1 VSRSNKYVFAL
12 LHALVDREGHLAE
25 AGFMLRTIVAVG
37 LATTM
42 IACASSQQTFGR
54 RSSPAYSHDVVT
66 FDELARTATGAANL
80 YQALERVRPTFITP
94 RMSGRPIRSTAS
106 QIDVF
111 VNGGY
116 AGDGSVLLTLN
127 PSYVASVRL
136 ERRSQAFVR
145 HGTWLRG
152 ENILYVTLLR

>member
-1 VSRSNKYVFAL
+1 
-12 LHALVDREGHLAE
+12 
-25 AGFMLRTIVAVG
+25 MLRSMVAVG

-42 IACASSQQTFGR
+42 MACVSTQQQNFR
-54 RSSPAYSHDVVT
+54 RSGAPAYSHDLVT
-66 FDELARTATGAANL
+66 FDELARMSDGVANL
-80 YQALERVRPTFITP
+80 YQALERVRRTFITP
-94 RMSGRPIRSTAS
+94 RLSGRAARSTAS

-127 PSYVASVRL
+127 PAYVASVRM

-145 HGTWLRG
+145 HGSWLRG

>member
-1 VSRSNKYVFAL
+1 
-12 LHALVDREGHLAE
+12 
-25 AGFMLRTIVAVG
+25 MLRSMVAVG

-42 IACASSQQTFGR
+42 MACASTQQTSFGR
-54 RSSPAYSHDVVT
+54 TRAPAYSHDLVT
-66 FDELARTATGAANL
+66 FDELARTAESASNL
-80 YQALERVRPTFITP
+80 YQALERLRPTFITP
-94 RMSGRPIRSTAS
+94 RMSGRAVRSTAS

-127 PSYVASVRL
+127 PAHVASVRM

-145 HGTWLRG
+145 YGSALRG
-152 ENILYVTLLR
+152 ENVLYVTLLR

>member
-1 VSRSNKYVFAL
+1 
-12 LHALVDREGHLAE
+12 
-25 AGFMLRTIVAVG
+25 MLRSMVVVG

-42 IACASSQQTFGR
+42 MACASTQQQSFR
-54 RSSPAYSHDVVT
+54 RSSAPAYSHDLVT
-66 FDELARTATGAANL
+66 FDELARVAQSANNL

-94 RMSGRPIRSTAS
+94 RISGRGIRSTAS

-116 AGDGSVLLTLN
+116 AGDGSVLMTLN
-127 PSYVASVRL
+127 PAYVASVRM

-145 HGTWLRG
+145 HGTALRG

>member
-1 VSRSNKYVFAL
+1 
-12 LHALVDREGHLAE
+12 
-25 AGFMLRTIVAVG
+25 MLRSMVVVG
-37 LATTM
+37 MATTM
-42 IACASSQQTFGR
+42 MACASTQQTFGR
-54 RSSPAYSHDVVT
+54 TSAPAYAHDVVT
-66 FDELARTATGAANL
+66 FDELARTADGSANL
-80 YQALERVRPTFITP
+80 FQALERVRPTFITP
-94 RMSGRPIRSTAS
+94 RVSARGVRSTAS

-127 PSYVASVRL
+127 PAYVASVRL

-145 HGTWLRG
+145 QGSWLRG

>member
-1 VSRSNKYVFAL
+1 
-12 LHALVDREGHLAE
+12 
-25 AGFMLRTIVAVG
+25 M
-37 LATTM
+37 M
-42 IACASSQQTFGR
+42 ACASTQQQTFR
-54 RSSPAYSHDVVT
+54 RTSGPAYSHDLIT
-66 FDELARTATGAANL
+66 FEELARTADGASNL
-80 YQALERVRPTFITP
+80 YQALERARPTFITP
-94 RMSGRPIRSTAS
+94 RVSGRAIRTTAS

-127 PSYVASVRL
+127 PAYVASVRL

-145 HGTWLRG
+145 HGAALRG

>member
-1 VSRSNKYVFAL
+1 
-12 LHALVDREGHLAE
+12 
-25 AGFMLRTIVAVG
+25 MLRSVVVVG

-42 IACASSQQTFGR
+42 ACASTQQTAGR
-54 RSSPAYSHDVVT
+54 SRAPAYSHDLVT
-66 FDELARTATGAANL
+66 FDELARTAGSAGNL

-94 RMSGRPIRSTAS
+94 RIAGRAIGSTAS

-116 AGDGSVLLTLN
+116 AGDGAVLLTLN

-145 HGTWLRG
+145 HGSWLRG

>member
-1 VSRSNKYVFAL
+1 
-12 LHALVDREGHLAE
+12 
-25 AGFMLRTIVAVG
+25 MLRSMVAVG

-42 IACASSQQTFGR
+42 MACASTQQQSFR
-54 RSSPAYSHDVVT
+54 LSSTPAYSHDLVT
-66 FDELARTATGAANL
+66 FDELASTAQSANNL

-94 RMSGRPIRSTAS
+94 RMSGRGMRSAAS

-127 PSYVASVRL
+127 PAYVASVRM

-145 HGTWLRG
+145 HGSALRG

>member
-1 VSRSNKYVFAL
+1 
-12 LHALVDREGHLAE
+12 
-25 AGFMLRTIVAVG
+25 MLRSMVAVG

-42 IACASSQQTFGR
+42 LACAGTQQQTFAR
-54 RSSPAYSHDVVT
+54 RGAPAYSHDLVT
-66 FDELARTATGAANL
+66 FDELARTAASASNL

-94 RMSGRPIRSTAS
+94 RTSGRAARSTAS

-127 PSYVASVRL
+127 PAQIASVRL

-145 HGTWLRG
+145 HGSWLRG

>member
-1 VSRSNKYVFAL
+1 
-12 LHALVDREGHLAE
+12 
-25 AGFMLRTIVAVG
+25 MLRSMVVVG
-37 LATTM
+37 LATIM
-42 IACASSQQTFGR
+42 MACASTQQPTFR
-54 RSSPAYSHDVVT
+54 RTSAAAHSHDLVM
-66 FDELARTATGAANL
+66 FDELARTAQSANNL

-94 RMSGRPIRSTAS
+94 RSSGRGIRSTAS

-127 PSYVASVRL
+127 PAYVASVRL

-145 HGTWLRG
+145 HGTSLRG

>member
-1 VSRSNKYVFAL
+1 
-12 LHALVDREGHLAE
+12 
-25 AGFMLRTIVAVG
+25 MLRSILAVG

-42 IACASSQQTFGR
+42 MACASTQQQSFR
-54 RSSPAYSHDVVT
+54 RSNAPAHAHDLVT
-66 FDELARTATGAANL
+66 FDELARAAQSANNL

-94 RMSGRPIRSTAS
+94 RISGRGIRSTAS

-116 AGDGSVLLTLN
+116 AGDGSVLMTLN
-127 PSYVASVRL
+127 PVYVASVRL

-145 HGTWLRG
+145 HGTALRG

>member
-1 VSRSNKYVFAL
+1 
-12 LHALVDREGHLAE
+12 
-25 AGFMLRTIVAVG
+25 MVAVG

-42 IACASSQQTFGR
+42 MACASTQQQTFR
-54 RSSPAYSHDVVT
+54 RTSVPAHAHDLVT
-66 FDELARTATGAANL
+66 FDELARTADGASNL

-94 RMSGRPIRSTAS
+94 RMSGRAIRSTAS

-127 PSYVASVRL
+127 PVYVASVRL

-145 HGTWLRG
+145 HGASLRG